1 MRNGFDSKVF
11 RTEKVLM
18 GPEEETVVRG
28 GRSLFPL
35 LPKAFA
41 GIRQIGVLGWG
52 SQAPAQAQNLR
63 DSLEGTAIKVKVGLR
78 SNSASW
84 KLAQAAGFTESKGT
98 LGEMM
103 DVARES
109 DLVLLLIS
117 DAAQAQLYP
126 EIFSALKP
134 GATLGLSHGFLLGV
148 LKIKG
153 DSFPSTI
160 NVIGV
165 CPKGMGPSVRRL
177 YVQGKEVDG
186 AGINN
191 SFAVEQDIDGR
202 ATDLALGWSV
212 ALGAPFTFKTTL
224 EYEYK
229 SDIFGERAIL
239 LGGVHG
245 IVEFLFRHYRGL
257 GMSPEQAFVHSTE
270 SLTGPISRTIS
281 RKGIKG
287 LYESLSAEDQ
297 KVFRRAY
304 GAAYAPGYE
313 VHAEIYAEVS
323 SGNEIRS
330 VILADERMRKIPMG
344 KIDESYMWKVG
355 EKVRAARDGSAIVLD
370 PFTAGV
376 YAGQMMAQIDLLAEK
391 GHAYSEIVNESVIEA
406 VDSLNPFMHFK
417 GVSYMVD
424 NCSITARLGARKWAP
439 RYDYL
444 LMQQAEPLWAQGKG
458 ENEALWSRFLG
469 HQVHA
474 ALATAA
480 SMRPSV
486 DIAVG
491 G

>member
-1 MRNGFDSKVF
+1 MRNFFESKIF
-11 RTEKVLM
+11 TAEKVQM
-18 GPEEETVVRG
+18 GPEVEMVVRG
-28 GRSLFPL
+28 GRGLFPL
-35 LPKAFA
+35 LSKAFE
-41 GIRQIGVLGWG
+41 GIHQIGVLGWG
-52 SQAPAQAQNLR
+52 SQGPAQAQNLR
-63 DSLEGTAIKVKVGLR
+63 DSLSGTAIKVKVGLR
-78 SNSASW
+78 AKSASW
-84 KLAQAAGFTESKGT
+84 SSAQAAGFCESDDT

-109 DLVLLLIS
+109 DLVILLIS

-126 EIFSALKP
+126 DLFKALKP
-134 GATLGLSHGFLLGV
+134 GATLGLSHGFLLGA
-148 LKIKG
+148 LKING
-153 DSFPSTI
+153 DKFPSNI

-191 SFAVEQDIDGR
+191 SFAVEQDIDGK
-202 ATDLALGWSV
+202 ATDYALAWSV
-212 ALGAPFTFKTTL
+212 ALGAPFTFMTTL
-224 EYEYK
+224 EQEYK

-245 IVEFLFRHYRGL
+245 IVEFLFRYYQGL
-257 GMSPEQAFVHSTE
+257 GMTPEQAFIHSTE
-270 SLTGPISRTIS
+270 SITGPISKTIS

-287 LYESLSAEDQ
+287 VYESFSEEDR
-297 KVFRRAY
+297 KIFRRAY
-304 GAAYAPGYE
+304 GAAYAPSYE
-313 VHAEIYAEVS
+313 IHAEIYKEVA

-330 VILADERMRKIPMG
+330 VILADERMKSIPMG
-344 KIDESYMWKVG
+344 KIDESFMWRVG
-355 EKVRAARDGSAIVLD
+355 EKVRAVRKESAIPLV
-370 PFTAGV
+370 PFTAGI
-376 YAGQMMAQIDLLAEK
+376 YLASMMAQIDLLAEQ
-391 GHAYSEIVNESVIEA
+391 GHAFSEIVNESVIEA

-444 LMQQAEPLWAQGKG
+444 LMQQAEPLWAEGKG
-458 ENEALWSRFLG
+458 ENEAIWSQFLD
-469 HQVHA
+469 HPVHA